1 MRSGVRRRRTAVLLS
16 YCSVAAYWA
25 ARRLRRAVA
34 ESAGTAALPPDLLD
48 RDRGGGANPSPRQ
61 VPALLVIATPT
72 ASAGLDTKR
81 MAVINSPVGI
91 DYFAEGEWV
100 DRLPFL
106 VKEALIEGFQKS
118 GAFAGVSSEG
128 LGLSADYVLNTD
140 IRDFSAIYDASGGAP
155 LARVRIAA
163 ELITMPGRNIAAAT
177 SVTREARA
185 GANRSSFYS
194 AGVRSGTGRG
204 GPGPHRLV
212 REPTRLVGEARL
224 IGIGRRT
231 ARRVGT
237 L

>member
-1 MRSGVRRRRTAVLLS
+1 MKLSARRRPSAVLPWCCLLLLAGCGGLLPKAPERPL
-16 YCSVAAYWA
+16 Y
-25 ARRLRRAVA
+25 RL
-34 ESAGTAALPPDLLD
+34 ETAAPPQ
-48 RDRGGGANPSPRQ
+48 SPRR

-72 ASAGLDTKR
+72 ASAGFDSKR

-128 LGLSADYVLNTD
+128 LGLSADYVLSTD
-140 IRDFSAIYDASGGAP
+140 IRDFSATYDSSGGAP

-185 GANRSSFYS
+185 GANDLPSIVLAFDR
-194 AGVRSGTGRG
+194 A
-204 GPGPHRLV
+204 L
-212 REPTRLVGEARL
+212 GEAVQEL
-224 IGIGRRT
+224 IAWAANPPALSAKRG
-231 ARRVGT
+231 
-237 L
+237 